1 MTAALEGRHSDAA
14 PVPRGR
20 PACPRAFARAAAL
33 AGAAALLAGCGGG
46 SGPTATSG
54 ATPAAPA
61 ATAPAATAPAPSG
74 DWAISPAGTI
84 LAGRGAAV
92 IGQPFSAVVA
102 AWGPPVGCKRSGDCA
117 RPDGPDTVGWPG
129 VNVDVAADGTVM
141 LIRALAGP
149 WRTAAGARLSSRLA
163 TLRRLYGARLTP
175 VPQDATPVRD
185 PVSYLVLEPPGAL
198 GLVMGG
204 SLVIQIL
211 VGSPET
217 IRRQLAEPVVS

>member
-1 MTAALEGRHSDAA
+1 MTAALEGRPADAGPA
-14 PVPRGR
+14 PRG
-20 PACPRAFARAAAL
+20 PSAGPRALALALAL

-46 SGPTATSG
+46 SGSTAASG
-54 ATPAAPA
+54 ATTAAP
-61 ATAPAATAPAPSG
+61 TATAPAPAR
-74 DWAISPAGTI
+74 DWPIAPAAVR

-92 IGQPFSAVVA
+92 VGQPFSAVVA

-117 RPDGPDTVGWPG
+117 RPDAPDTVGWPG
-129 VNVDVAADGTVM
+129 VNVDVAADGTVV

-185 PVSYLVLEPPGAL
+185 PVSYLVLQPPGAL
-198 GLVMGG
+198 GFVMGG
-204 SLVIQIL
+204 SLVTQIL

-217 IRRQLAEPVVS
+217 IRRQLAEPDFT